1 MRIGYHISIS
11 DGFSKSAQFC
21 KIEKLSAVQIFA
33 GSTRTYFPSK
43 HSPADLADF
52 KNLNIPK
59 FVHSNYLINPASDK
73 PVLPK
78 AIADNLKFCDEIG
91 ADGLVIHMGS
101 CKDKNLGMK
110 LTLMNIT
117 EAYKK
122 SNSTSKILIE
132 TTAEGGNYLKFNDII
147 DFIEKHGNELNT
159 FMCIDSAH
167 LFAAGYTLEQI
178 IEIIEKY
185 KDIIGLVHLNNPSP
199 NVELGKHKDQHDISL
214 FSNDGKFTKT
224 QIDNLISICLLFNK
238 PMILETGEMKNDH
251 KFILENYSYI

>member
-11 DGFSKSAQFC
+11 DGLSKSAQFC
-21 KIEKLSAVQIFA
+21 KTEKLSAVQIFA
-33 GSTRTYFPSK
+33 GSPRTYFPSK
-43 HSPADLADF
+43 HSLADLADF

-101 CKDKNLGMK
+101 CKDKNLGME
-110 LTLMNIT
+110 LTLINIT

-132 TTAEGGNYLKFNDII
+132 TTAEGGEKLKFGLIVK
-147 DFIEKHGNELNT
+147 FIKDNPELNLL
-159 FMCIDSAH
+159 MVIDTAH
-167 LFAAGYTLEQI
+167 LFAAGYTSDQI
-178 IEIIEKY
+178 VSLIEEHY
-185 KDIIGLVHLNNPSP
+185 KIIGLIHLNNPSP
-199 NVELGKHKDQHDISL
+199 VVEFGKHKDQHDVSL
-214 FSNDGKFTKT
+214 FANEGKFNRGE
-224 QIDNLISICLLFNK
+224 IDNFINISNLYNI
-238 PMILETGEMKNDH
+238 PMILETGTKHED
-251 KFILENYSYI
+251 FLICETYRVY